1 MGFNPG
7 KDNLTD
13 LEVDG
18 GTISVATDS
27 VHPAPAIRANGPIL
41 GTMALNIVDT
51 DGNHTITVAQLIG
64 AALARG
70 SGDELSAHRTDI
82 TPTAAQIVAAIPGC
96 VLTQRFNFK
105 YCNFDAS
112 HNIILDL
119 GTGVTNHAGSASAT
133 YTIAPGKARNFLF
146 RVTNVTADSEAAT
159 IIADGAAYTI
169 T

>member
-1 MGFNPG
+1 MGFKSG

-27 VHPAPAIRANGPIL
+27 AHPAPAIRANGPIL
-41 GTMALNIVDT
+41 ETIVLNIVDT
-51 DGNHTITVAQLIG
+51 DDNLTITVAQLIG

-70 SGDELSAHRTDI
+70 SGNELTAHRTDI

-96 VLTQRFNFK
+96 VATQRFNFK
-105 YCNFDAS
+105 YCNFDS
-112 HNIILDL
+112 THNIILDL

-133 YTIAPGKARNFLF
+133 YTITPGKARNFLF
-146 RVTNVTADSEAAT
+146 RVTNVTADSEAVT
-159 IIADGAAYTI
+159 VIADGAAYTI
-169 T
+169 S